1 MSFAQPVMLGLTT
14 MKLFQEWLNSG
25 DDKDDHPIK
34 AQNEEALLV
43 GMSATALGSE
53 QEEGFQYGMHF
64 FMPKPADLQI
74 LGMIIDA
81 KRMSLC
87 NADAIEAIC
96 EATGTSGE
104 PNCSSSDANR
114 DHSTMHSFT
123 TVTAT
128 AVMEG
133 GISTKTRDDE
143 SGEDA
148 KVALPV
154 RNKGGHSNGGG
165 ANQWKLFRSF
175 LQPRKVHPEMK
186 T

>member
-1 MSFAQPVMLGLTT
+1 MR
-14 MKLFQEWLNSG
+14 LFQEWLNSG

-34 AQNEEALLV
+34 AQNAEALLV
-43 GMSATALGSE
+43 GMSATALESE

-81 KRMSLC
+81 KKISLC
-87 NADAIEAIC
+87 NADAIESIC
-96 EATGTSGE
+96 DSTGTGGE
-104 PNCSSSDANR
+104 PSSDATC

-123 TVTAT
+123 TVTNNFSQIDVYT
-128 AVMEG
+128 SQ
-133 GISTKTRDDE
+133 STKTHVE
-143 SGEDA
+143 EAGEDA
-148 KVALPV
+148 IVTLPV
-154 RNKGGHSNGGG
+154 RHKGGHSSGGG

-175 LQPRKVHPEMK
+175 MQPRKIHPEVK